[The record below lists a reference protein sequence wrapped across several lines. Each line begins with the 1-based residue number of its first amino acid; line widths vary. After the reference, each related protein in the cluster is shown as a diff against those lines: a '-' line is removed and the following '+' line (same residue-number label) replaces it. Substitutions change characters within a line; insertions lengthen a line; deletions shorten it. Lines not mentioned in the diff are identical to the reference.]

1 MRRELYLECY
11 TGISCRKLLGALLAL
26 GAEKEELEQ
35 RLTCLAQCL
44 VSIEAQYE
52 NQGIE
57 EVVLRN
63 IETAYLVF
71 KTKEETEKK
80 IAESPWGEKTKT
92 ALYRLWEI
100 SLQSEEESFLE
111 GAAAWLALEILGF
124 EQLQV
129 LSVTE
134 TMDSRDGEILP
145 CAKLLQSIEKYQV
158 PMHFIRGQKEKSSL
172 LGMELLGIM
181 GKPAV
186 FPDRVCI
193 EKTGVG
199 SVITQE
205 NSFLREGLRAV
216 VLTESVPEKTEIQ
229 RQRDRKETAEK
240 QNSVRVLETN
250 VDDCS
255 GEQLGYAI
263 DCLMKA
269 GALDASCFPIYMK
282 KGRPAY
288 MLQVICRENKQEVL
302 EDIIFRETT
311 SIGLRRYE
319 EKRRVL
325 PRTFE
330 EVVLKDGHRVR
341 IKVCFHHG
349 KRFCYPEYE
358 TVKQICEETGRA
370 FRDVY
375 DEASAAAGGYYEN
388 L

>member
-52 NQGIE
+52 SQGIE
-57 EVVLRN
+57 EVVLKN
-63 IETAYLVF
+63 IESAYPVF

-158 PMHFIRGQKEKSSL
+158 PMHFTREVKRRKAGPWEWNFW
-172 LGMELLGIM
+172 ELWGNLQY
-181 GKPAV
+181 
-186 FPDRVCI
+186 FR
-193 EKTGVG
+193 
-199 SVITQE
+199 
-205 NSFLREGLRAV
+205 
-216 VLTESVPEKTEIQ
+216 TESVSKKQVREVSLH
-229 RQRDRKETAEK
+229 RKIH
-240 QNSVRVLETN
+240 S
-250 VDDCS
+250 
-255 GEQLGYAI
+255 
-263 DCLMKA
+263 
-269 GALDASCFPIYMK
+269 
-282 KGRPAY
+282 
-288 MLQVICRENKQEVL
+288 
-302 EDIIFRETT
+302 
-311 SIGLRRYE
+311 
-319 EKRRVL
+319 
-325 PRTFE
+325 
-330 EVVLKDGHRVR
+330 
-341 IKVCFHHG
+341 
-349 KRFCYPEYE
+349 
-358 TVKQICEETGRA
+358 
-370 FRDVY
+370 
-375 DEASAAAGGYYEN
+375 
-388 L
+388 

>member
-52 NQGIE
+52 SQGIE
-57 EVVLRN
+57 EVVLKD
-63 IETAYLVF
+63 IESAYPVF

-193 EKTGVG
+193 EKTGAG

-240 QNSVRVLETN
+240 QDSVRVLETN

-255 GEQLGYAI
+255 GEQLG
-263 DCLMKA
+263 
-269 GALDASCFPIYMK
+269 
-282 KGRPAY
+282 
-288 MLQVICRENKQEVL
+288 
-302 EDIIFRETT
+302 
-311 SIGLRRYE
+311 
-319 EKRRVL
+319 
-325 PRTFE
+325 
-330 EVVLKDGHRVR
+330 
-341 IKVCFHHG
+341 
-349 KRFCYPEYE
+349 
-358 TVKQICEETGRA
+358 
-370 FRDVY
+370 
-375 DEASAAAGGYYEN
+375 
-388 L
+388 